1 MAAALKFKFNAVLFS
16 LVFVCLRKR
25 VFFFISARE
34 KYHWSH
40 AIYCQY
46 KSHHSWFTWQKQFTR
61 DKMNIAVYMTISH
74 HVFSPENSCRAFLF
88 SKLNLNL
95 NERQSNPAL
104 RTPA

>member
-1 MAAALKFKFNAVLFS
+1 M
-16 LVFVCLRKR
+16 
-25 VFFFISARE
+25 
-34 KYHWSH
+34 SH
-40 AIYCQY
+40 FA
-46 KSHHSWFTWQKQFTR
+46 WQKQFTR

-104 RTPA
+104 RTLA